1 MSFLQQGVQ
10 SALTPAGTNAA
21 QSQNRSQRELGN
33 MAGGFASQLGQVT
46 GQQIDFA
53 QRMEPAR
60 QQNLLQLTEMMKGDG
75 LKQLGEQNK
84 RRVAETYRSQAMQR
98 RQQLAQ
104 SGADDATLQSF
115 DLDLENQILQAQG
128 DIDTEYNSPEFQ
140 AKLMAELQQYM
151 TQGTDLSSLP
161 ALSQLISLNFG
172 QPAAPVQQGV
182 GGLLGQ
188 LGGLTLQANPK
199 LLKL

>member
-33 MAGGFASQLGQVT
+33 MAGGFANQLGQVT

-60 QQNLLQLTEMMKGDG
+60 QQNLLDLTTMMKGDG
-75 LKQLGEQNK
+75 LKAIGEQNK
-84 RRVAETYRSQAMQR
+84 RKVAETYRSQAAQR

-104 SGADDATLQSF
+104 SGADAATLQSF

-140 AKLMAELQQYM
+140 AKLMAELQQYI
-151 TQGTDLSSLP
+151 TQGADISSLP
-161 ALSQLISLNFG
+161 ALSQLMGLAYG
-172 QPAAPVQQGV
+172 QPQVPVQQGI
-182 GGLLGQ
+182 GGTVGQ
-188 LGGLTLQANPK
+188 LGGMFLQANPG